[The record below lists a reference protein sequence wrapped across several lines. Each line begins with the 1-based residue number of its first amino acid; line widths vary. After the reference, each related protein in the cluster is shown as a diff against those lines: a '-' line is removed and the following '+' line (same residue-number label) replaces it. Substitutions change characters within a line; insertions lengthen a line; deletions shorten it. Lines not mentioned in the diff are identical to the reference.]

1 MYKRQI
7 QNLVDYPL
15 LIIDDLG
22 IERNSE
28 FALEQ
33 VYNVIDSRYCK
44 MLPLIVTTNLGPV
57 SYTHLLLYQA
67 SGRRNRHYLF

>member
-1 MYKRQI
+1 MADKNQII

-44 MLPLIVTTNLGPV
+44 N
-57 SYTHLLLYQA
+57 A
-67 SGRRNRHYLF
+67 SADHNNESGTE